1 MYFIISGK
9 FSSLSR
15 ELLPLF
21 PYSILLELL
30 IAVWGPLFPFPS
42 HNFPVIQVLLICSVR
57 PASSPVLQ
65 MSNLFIS
72 LVLNIMFFFLILLP
86 NITTIFHI
94 LLFSFRIS
102 IFSCLNYFKHNL
114 YSASDYH
121 SIISTFG
128 VIILLFL
135 FTLTLLVCFVIFF
148 IMSSLLQHDYFFP
161 IRISSS
167 GSISLECFVW
177 GRNLGYFWSKAN
189 FILIPQPGARV

>member
-9 FSSLSR
+9 FSRLSR
-15 ELLPLF
+15 KLLPLF

-42 HNFPVIQVLLICSVR
+42 HNFPVLQVLLIYSVR

-72 LVLNIMFFFLILLP
+72 LVLNTMFFFLILLP
-86 NITTIFHI
+86 NIITIFHI

-114 YSASDYH
+114 YASDYH

-161 IRISSS
+161 IRISYS
-167 GSISLECFVW
+167 GSISLECLVW
-177 GRNLGYFWSKAN
+177 GRNLGYF
-189 FILIPQPGARV
+189 

>member
-148 IMSSLLQHDYFFP
+148 YHKL
-161 IRISSS
+161 SSS
-167 GSISLECFVW
+167 AWLFFS
-177 GRNLGYFWSKAN
+177 YKN
-189 FILIPQPGARV
+189 FI